1 MIRTVISLDE
11 SDKDWLDRQAAMRNL
26 PMTEVVREAVRLLRS
41 TQEFGGGE
49 VDELLARTTGCWPQG
64 DGMNWQRQLRDAWT
78 R

>member
-11 SDKDWLDRQAAMRNL
+11 SDKAWLDQEAAMHHL

-41 TQEFGGGE
+41 TREPGGGE
-49 VDELLARTTGCWPQG
+49 VDELLASTAGCWPEG
-64 DGMNWQRQLRDAWT
+64 DGLDWQRKRRDEWA